1 MTTRIYFSI
10 FLLFIVSVGFTEPEL
25 KSGDIIFQTS
35 TSTQSY
41 AIMWASKSVYS
52 HVGIVEVDGKNIFV
66 IEAISK
72 VSRTPL
78 EKWIERGKLGRY
90 SVFRLKDRDAK
101 NGHDVVAHSKTYIGR
116 GYDIFFSSKNDD
128 IYCSELVALAYENS
142 GLKIGKRQKVK
153 ELDTDNLVV
162 RELVKKLWRRHP
174 VCKGKSKKFEDCWN
188 LILED
193 ELVTPESIAQ
203 DEKLVKVWS
212 NYP

>member
-1 MTTRIYFSI
+1 
-10 FLLFIVSVGFTEPEL
+10 
-25 KSGDIIFQTS
+25 
-35 TSTQSY
+35 
-41 AIMWASKSVYS
+41 MWASKSVYS
-52 HVGIVEVDGKNIFV
+52 HVGIVEVDGKNMYV

-72 VSRTPL
+72 VSRTPF
-78 EKWIERGKLGRY
+78 EKWIDRGKLGRY
-90 SVFRLKDRDAK
+90 SVFRLKDMDAK
-101 NGHDVVAHSKTYIGR
+101 KGKEVVAHSKSYIGR
-116 GYDIFFSSKNDD
+116 GYDIFFSSKNDE

-142 GLKIGKRQKVK
+142 HLKIGKRQKVK

-162 RELVKKLWRRHP
+162 RKLVEKRWRRHP
-174 VCKGKSKKFEDCWN
+174 VCRGKSKKFEDCWN

>member
-1 MTTRIYFSI
+1 M
-10 FLLFIVSVGFTEPEL
+10 
-25 KSGDIIFQTS
+25 
-35 TSTQSY
+35 
-41 AIMWASKSVYS
+41 
-52 HVGIVEVDGKNIFV
+52 
-66 IEAISK
+66 
-72 VSRTPL
+72 
-78 EKWIERGKLGRY
+78 
-90 SVFRLKDRDAK
+90 
-101 NGHDVVAHSKTYIGR
+101 AHSKSYIGR

-162 RELVKKLWRRHP
+162 RELVKKRWRRHP